1 MKFHIKYIQEK
12 TNKKTTN
19 YIQFILLENDDII
32 SSALC
37 KDYVDEDTPSL
48 SRYVGLN
55 LLDLETNEKYRGK
68 GYATKLLQYIISY
81 CRQNG
86 YYYIILDDATDVTDK
101 YKNIYNKFGA
111 YVKDDYDTWVKWN
124 NYDGEVTEER
134 LILVNE

>member
-19 YIQFILLENDDII
+19 YTQFILLENDEII

-37 KDYVDEDTPSL
+37 KDYVDEDSPSL
-48 SRYVGLN
+48 RRYVGLN
-55 LLDLETNEKYRGK
+55 LLDLETNENYRGK
-68 GYATKLLQYIISY
+68 GYASQLLQYIISY

-111 YVKDDYDTWVKWN
+111 YVKDEYDTWVKWN

>member
-19 YIQFILLENDDII
+19 YTQFILLENDEII

-37 KDYVDEDTPSL
+37 KDYVDEDSPSL
-48 SRYVGLN
+48 RRYVGLN
-55 LLDLETNEKYRGK
+55 LLDLETNENYRGK
-68 GYATKLLQYIISY
+68 GYASQLLQYIISY

-101 YKNIYNKFGA
+101 YKNIYNKSSRSNS
-111 YVKDDYDTWVKWN
+111 YNNWKC
-124 NYDGEVTEER
+124 NYDG
-134 LILVNE
+134 

>member
-19 YIQFILLENDDII
+19 YIQFILLENDEII

-37 KDYVDEDTPSL
+37 KEYVDEDSPNL
-48 SRYVGLN
+48 RRYIGLN

-68 GYATKLLQYIISY
+68 GYASQLLQYIISY

-111 YVKDDYDTWVKWN
+111 YVKDEYDTWVKWN